1 MALPVGQISMS
12 QVNTELSIPSTTTI
26 TFNQAN
32 VRNLAGVPSGAISMA
47 NLQGKSAV
55 FVATIS
61 ANQTNLDLYSYA
73 TSVGYSSGAA
83 QITIAPG
90 VFISST
96 STASAGLIIPSA
108 FGAGNLTLVNNGFI
122 AGKGGAGG
130 SAIPGGPPTA
140 SYGSPGFVGGI
151 AMSIGTPMI
160 FTNNSFVGGG
170 GGGGGLAGINLAAT
184 HGGGGGGAGNGVG
197 GTAFTP
203 GGNGGLEFPGVGGS
217 GGNAPVNRNGTAGG
231 GGGAQFRIVGPPAFR
246 QPLLSTAG
254 GGGGWGAA
262 GGLGLLGNT
271 NVGYAGPGG
280 SGNAV
285 GTNATNDGPISSS
298 GSGGA
303 GGSAINLNG
312 NTITYPVVGTIWG
325 SIV

>member
-32 VRNLAGVPSGAISMA
+32 VRNLAGVPSGVISMA

-55 FVATIS
+55 FTTTIS
-61 ANQTNLDLYSYA
+61 ANQTNLDLYTYA

-90 VFISST
+90 VYVYST
-96 STASAGLIIPSA
+96 STASAGLTIPAA

-130 SAIPGGPPTA
+130 SINPGAGFN

-170 GGGGGLAGINLAAT
+170 GGGGGLAGINPVAVAA
-184 HGGGGGGAGNGVG
+184 GGGGGAGNGVG
-197 GTAFTP
+197 GTAGTP
-203 GGNGGLEFPGVGGS
+203 GGNGGLEFPGVGGT
-217 GGNAPVNRNGTAGG
+217 GGTATTNKNGTAGG
-231 GGGAQFRIVGPPAFR
+231 GGGAQFRAVGPPQMR

-262 GGLGLLGNT
+262 GGIGLLGNT
-271 NVGYAGPGG
+271 NIGTAGPGG

-285 GTNATNDGPISSS
+285 GTNATNAGPIAAT

-312 NTITYPVVGTIWG
+312 NIITYPAVGTIWG